1 MTAQSAHDV
10 VRCSRIGED
19 GPCGR
24 EQTVVSPDDEIGVRG
39 VSTVSDSA
47 AKWLSSVG
55 WRRVRRMDGGR
66 WLCPF
71 CAADA
76 GLSEGLP

>member
-1 MTAQSAHDV
+1 MIDQPARAV

-24 EQTVVSPDDEIGVRG
+24 EQTVS
-39 VSTVSDSA
+39 STAEVSDAVAEWFSF
-47 AKWLSSVG
+47 G
-55 WRRVRRMDGGR
+55 WRCVDGGR
-66 WLCPF
+66 WLCPA
-71 CAADA
+71 CAANA